1 MWTPVGF
8 AVRLGPERY
17 AMDRRLWFPL
27 VTLTLMLASCNFA
40 ASPPLF
46 TPLSATQAPSATPA
60 EPAPEPSATPEPT
73 PEPTPW
79 EPASPRPPAPGN
91 QEVIMILEPGPGS
104 RLISPARVAGMTTW
118 AQDLTIRLVDF
129 EGHELAALPVA
140 LGTDINPEGRFE
152 ARLAFEV
159 GTETNALL
167 QIYTTSPR
175 DGGITHLS
183 SAGVVLLPSGETW
196 LAPWSPY
203 PEQIQILEPA
213 PGAEVQGGVAHVEG
227 VGVASFEGTLVVQ
240 VLDAAGRVVGSQPL
254 IVQAPD
260 MGLPGA
266 FGADVGYEVDEA
278 GPGRLVVLD
287 PSPAFDGVSHL
298 ASVEIWLAP

>member
-8 AVRLGPERY
+8 AVRLGPEGY
-17 AMDRRLWFPL
+17 AMNRRLWLPL
-27 VTLTLMLASCNFA
+27 VTLTLMLASCNFPG
-40 ASPPLF
+40 SPPLF
-46 TPLSATQAPSATPA
+46 TPPPATQV
-60 EPAPEPSATPEPT
+60 PSATPEPSPT
-73 PEPTPW
+73 SEPTLEPAPP
-79 EPASPRPPAPGN
+79 EPASPRPPAPGH

-118 AQDLTIRLVDF
+118 AQDLTIRLMDF
-129 EGHELAALPVA
+129 EGYELAALPVA
-140 LGTDINPEGRFE
+140 WGADIDPEGRFE

-167 QIYTTSPR
+167 QIYATSPR

-183 SAGVVLLPSGETW
+183 SAGVVLLPSGDSW

-203 PEQIQILEPA
+203 PEQIQILAPA
-213 PGAEVQGGVAHVEG
+213 LGEEVQGGLAHVEG
-227 VGVASFEGTLVVQ
+227 VGIASFEGTLVVQ

-260 MGLPGA
+260 LGLPGA
-266 FGADVGYEVDEA
+266 FGAEVAYEVDEA
-278 GPGRLVVLD
+278 GPGRVVVLD